1 MHAGEC
7 WHILGQNGAGKSSL
21 FDPIAGLVD
30 IEKRTIEI
38 DKSNISH
45 ISIAELS
52 AKLTYLQQQYSLSFA
67 LKVQAILTFYTGNR
81 VVPKEIEKAL
91 LLTPLLSPTFNSLSS
106 GEQQRVHIARC
117 MMQVWHGIQRGEALI
132 LLDEP
137 IQSLDIAYQGK
148 D

>member
-1 MHAGEC
+1 
-7 WHILGQNGAGKSSL
+7 
-21 FDPIAGLVD
+21 
-30 IEKRTIEI
+30 
-38 DKSNISH
+38 
-45 ISIAELS
+45 
-52 AKLTYLQQQYSLSFA
+52 
-67 LKVQAILTFYTGNR
+67 
-81 VVPKEIEKAL
+81 VPNEIEKAL